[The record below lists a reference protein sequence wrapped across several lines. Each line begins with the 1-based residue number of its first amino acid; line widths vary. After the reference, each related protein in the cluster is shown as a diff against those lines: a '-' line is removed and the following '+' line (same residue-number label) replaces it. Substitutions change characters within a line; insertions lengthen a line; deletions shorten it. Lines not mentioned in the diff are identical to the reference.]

1 VSEGTVSKDNLLVS
15 ASNACEGGGADAT
28 AIGRLF
34 HRMNALKKASSEQT
48 NTDREKRDRETTTVI
63 SRRLT

>member
-1 VSEGTVSKDNLLVS
+1 MLVR
-15 ASNACEGGGADAT
+15 EEEMEGADAT

-63 SRRLT
+63 WRRLT